1 LDEIANIEKIESNDE
16 DLKESYRT
24 ISAQSGKTEDEV
36 RNYYEKEDLVDSLK
50 EKLREG
56 KTIQFLLGKAEITQ
70 E

>member
-1 LDEIANIEKIESNDE
+1 MDEIANIEKIESNDE